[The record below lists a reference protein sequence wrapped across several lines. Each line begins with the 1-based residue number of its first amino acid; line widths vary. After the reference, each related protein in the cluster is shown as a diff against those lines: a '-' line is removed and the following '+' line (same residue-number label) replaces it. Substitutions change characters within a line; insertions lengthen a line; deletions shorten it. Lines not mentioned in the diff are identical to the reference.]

1 MLELVHMYCHLLEE
15 KCKIEYANAVAFL
28 RKFYSQPLSLLPWTQ
43 AKYKLALCK
52 NYQTKVDNFGSFAAL
67 FHKQGLTVSVSHWFL
82 SQ

>member
-1 MLELVHMYCHLLEE
+1 MYLLELVHMYCHLLEE

-52 NYQTKVDNFGSFAAL
+52 K
-67 FHKQGLTVSVSHWFL
+67 
-82 SQ
+82 